1 MSAKELEKR
10 IEVLEREVE
19 ELKRQLKK
27 GKAKEEPWYD
37 RVAGMFANDPVFDE
51 IVERGRQYRE
61 SLRPKSR
68 HRNKTT
74 NE

>member
-10 IEVLEREVE
+10 IEALEHEVQ

-27 GKAKEEPWYD
+27 ESDEKAPWYIKN
-37 RVAGMFANDPVFDE
+37 AGMFKDDPVFDE

-68 HRNKTT
+68 NRKSTKS
-74 NE
+74 E

>member
-10 IEVLEREVE
+10 IEVLEHEVQ
-19 ELKRQLKK
+19 ELKQQLKK
-27 GKAKEEPWYD
+27 GDDKQEPWYIKN
-37 RVAGMFANDPVFDE
+37 AGMFKDDPVFDE

-68 HRNKTT
+68 NRKSAKS
-74 NE
+74 E